1 MRIRALLRAGSVNAT
16 TSSHGLTTAA
26 PALTLAPARRFFL
39 MHPMHKARSLC
50 FAFGLA
56 LFSFAATLAAQAPQ
70 WKTVGSAAD
79 GFRASF
85 PTEPEVGKDSVPVGS
100 ESFELHSYL
109 SEVGSTALYI
119 AVCDYG
125 PTGAA
130 ADPATLLASAKEG
143 AVSHISAH
151 ILTEKKITLDSSP
164 GVEFEAESDKLH
176 VTARMYMASGV
187 LFQSMVATPLN
198 EKYADTAR
206 FLDSLQLIPRPHT
219 EAAAAPPP
227 ADWKPYPVPSD
238 GFSASFP
245 SRPSSDKQNVPAGAG
260 TVEYHSYTAED
271 NSTTLI
277 AGVTDF
283 GPALAGKDPDAIL
296 QGAKNGAVTN
306 SKGKLV
312 SEKPITL
319 GANHGIAFEIDSD
332 SARVTA
338 RVYLVGT
345 SIYEMIVASPLN
357 SNYADTARFLD
368 SLKLIDRDG
377 K

>member
-1 MRIRALLRAGSVNAT
+1 MPT
-16 TSSHGLTTAA
+16 
-26 PALTLAPARRFFL
+26 
-39 MHPMHKARSLC
+39 MHKTRSLC
-50 FAFGLA
+50 FALGIA
-56 LFSFAATLAAQAPQ
+56 LFPLTATLAAQAPQ
-70 WKTVGSAAD
+70 WKTVGSPAD

-85 PTEPEVGKDSVPVGS
+85 PTEPEVSKDSVPAGS
-100 ESFELHSYL
+100 ETLELHSWV
-109 SEVGSTALYI
+109 SEVGNTALYI

-125 PTGAA
+125 PKSASADPQTVLTGA
-130 ADPATLLASAKEG
+130 KNG
-143 AVSHISAH
+143 AVSHMSAH
-151 ILTEKKITLDSSP
+151 ILSEKKIALNSSP

-176 VTARMYMASGV
+176 ITARMYIAEGV

-227 ADWKPYPVPSD
+227 AADWKPYPYPAD

-245 SRPSSDKQNVPAGAG
+245 SQPSFEKQNLPTDAG
-260 TVEYHSYTAED
+260 TVDYHTYTAD
-271 NSTTLI
+271 DASTSLV
-277 AGVTDF
+277 AGVTNF
-283 GPALAGKDPDAIL
+283 GPVLAGKDPDAIL
-296 QGAKNGAVTN
+296 QGAKAGAVTN

-319 GANHGIAFEIDSD
+319 GANHGIAFEIETD

-338 RVYLVGT
+338 RVYLAGT

-357 SNYADTARFLD
+357 SNYADTTRFLD
-368 SLKLIDRDG
+368 SLQLIDRGG

>member
-1 MRIRALLRAGSVNAT
+1 
-16 TSSHGLTTAA
+16 
-26 PALTLAPARRFFL
+26 
-39 MHPMHKARSLC
+39 MHRMLKARSLC
-50 FAFGLA
+50 FALGLA
-56 LFSFAATLAAQAPQ
+56 LFPLAATLPAQAPQ
-70 WKTVGSAAD
+70 WKAFSSSAD

-85 PTEPEVGKDSVPVGS
+85 PTEPEVSKDSVPVGS
-100 ESFELHSYL
+100 ETFELHSYVA
-109 SEVGSTALYI
+109 EVGNTALYI

-125 PTGAA
+125 PKGAA
-130 ADPATLLASAKEG
+130 GDPATLLASAKDG
-143 AVSHISAH
+143 AVSHMSAH

-176 VTARMYMASGV
+176 IAARMYIAGGV
-187 LFQSMVATPLN
+187 LFQTMVASPLN

-227 ADWKPYPVPSD
+227 PAADWKPYPYPAD

-245 SRPSSDKQNVPAGAG
+245 SQPQFDKQNIATDAGP
-260 TVEYHSYTAED
+260 VEYHSYTVEVA
-271 NSTTLI
+271 STALI
-277 AGVTDF
+277 AGVTNF
-283 GPALAGKDPDAIL
+283 GPSLAGKDPDKIL
-296 QGAKNGAVTN
+296 QGAKTGAVTN
-306 SKGKLV
+306 SKGRLV

-319 GANHGIAFEIDSD
+319 GVNHGIEFVIDSD

-345 SIYEMIVASPLN
+345 SIYEVIVASPSQ
-357 SNYADTARFLD
+357 SNYADATRFLD
-368 SLKLIDRDG
+368 SLQLIDRVG